1 MIVNPLTGKGLAA
14 AQMPKAR
21 VNVYEGSVR
30 SSKTIGSLIE
40 WIRFIRRGPAGNLLM
55 TGRTQRTIINNL
67 LMPMQEMLGAQRV
80 KINYGLGTADIL
92 GRTVL
97 IVGADNEAARTKIQG
112 LTLAGAYVDEASTL
126 PESYWNMLV
135 SRLSVAGAILWA
147 TCNPEGPRHW
157 FKLKWLD
164 KAAYWITHDGSI
176 VDRRGDLDLPDG
188 DEKRPI
194 DLHRVS
200 FILDDNPNLD
210 ADYVASVKS
219 MYTGLWY
226 RRMIRGEWALADGAV
241 YEMFD
246 PARHVVDE
254 LPPLERIVSLG
265 VDHGA
270 TNPTRGVLVGIGVDG
285 CLYVIAEWV
294 PPKCTDAERSQ
305 LLRAFLDKHGWPE
318 RIFVDPSARGFRD
331 QLRADGFTSVFAANN
346 RVVPGITLVSSLLEA
361 DRLKIHRSCNALIDE
376 IPGYVWDTKKAEE
389 KGEDAVIKID
399 DHACDAWRYSVAS
412 SRNLWRPYV
421 SIPTPT
427 VDEPEEVAA

>member
-1 MIVNPLTGKGLAA
+1 MIVNPLVGKGLAA
-14 AQMPKAR
+14 ARMPKAR

-40 WIRFIRRGPAGNLLM
+40 WIRFVRTGPDGNLLM

-67 LMPMQEMLGAQRV
+67 VLPMQDMLGAQRC
-80 KINYGLGTADIL
+80 KINYGLGTVDVL
-92 GRTVL
+92 GRTILL
-97 IVGADNEAARTKIQG
+97 IGADNEAARTKIQG

-135 SRLSVAGAILWA
+135 SRLSVTGACLWA

-164 KAAYWITHDGSI
+164 KAAYWITHDGSV

-188 DEKRPI
+188 DDKRPI

-254 LPPLERIVSLG
+254 LPPIERIVSLG
-265 VDHGA
+265 VDHGIQ
-270 TNPTRGVLVGIGVDG
+270 NPTRGVLIGIGTDG
-285 CLYVIAEWV
+285 CLYVIAEWN

-305 LLRAFLDKHGWPE
+305 LLRAWLDQQGWPE
-318 RIFVDPSARGFRD
+318 RIFVDPAAKGLRN
-331 QLRADGFTSVFAANN
+331 QLRVDGFTSVFAANN
-346 RVVPGITLVSSLLEA
+346 RVVPGITLVSSLFEA
-361 DRLKIHRSCNALIDE
+361 DRLKIHKDCTALIDE
-376 IPGYVWDTKKAEE
+376 IPGYVWDTKKATE
-389 KGEDAVIKID
+389 KGEDAVIKLD
-399 DHACDAWRYSVAS
+399 DHSCDALRYAIVTSQT
-412 SRNLWRPYV
+412 LWRPYV

-427 VDEPEEVAA
+427 VDPEEVAA